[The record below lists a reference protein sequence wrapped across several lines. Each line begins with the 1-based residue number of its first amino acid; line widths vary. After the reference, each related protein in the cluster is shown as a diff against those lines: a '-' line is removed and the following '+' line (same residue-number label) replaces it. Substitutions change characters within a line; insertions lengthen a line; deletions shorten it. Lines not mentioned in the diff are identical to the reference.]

1 MLSKYVRRA
10 KAVCDGQ
17 LLVSRDRKPSGSEG
31 HIVVR
36 ASEPLDWKKYRY
48 RFAELSAGIT
58 QLLQTPYATTA
69 SLTPIAKSIEQS
81 ERRSKIRLLQE
92 RADNMGVELT
102 DLERRP
108 ADRDEVNWVT
118 ASFMMLFHLGAIA
131 ALFFFTW
138 KAFFVAVVLWWMA
151 TSLGIGMCY
160 HRLLTHRGYKIPKW
174 LEYTLTIFATL
185 ALEGGPIFW
194 VATHRIHH
202 KYSDHEGDPHSPID
216 GKWWAHMG
224 WILMG
229 KSMHHDTSTL
239 ARYVPDL
246 AKDKF
251 HVWITKY
258 HYVPM
263 IVLGVALLAIGG
275 WKFVLWGIF
284 FRTVMGLHFTW
295 LVNSATHSWGTR
307 RFETRDLSTNSWWV
321 AILSWGE
328 GWHNN
333 HHAHPVSARHGLKWY
348 EIDANWYGILLLKKL
363 GLAKQIH
370 TTKLETIQRV

>member
-1 MLSKYVRRA
+1 
-10 KAVCDGQ
+10 
-17 LLVSRDRKPSGSEG
+17 
-31 HIVVR
+31 
-36 ASEPLDWKKYRY
+36 
-48 RFAELSAGIT
+48 
-58 QLLQTPYATTA
+58 
-69 SLTPIAKSIEQS
+69 
-81 ERRSKIRLLQE
+81 
-92 RADNMGVELT
+92 MGVELT

-108 ADRDEVNWVT
+108 ADRDEINWVT

-229 KSMHHDTSTL
+229 RSMHHDTSTL

-321 AILSWGE
+321 AILSW
-328 GWHNN
+328 
-333 HHAHPVSARHGLKWY
+333 
-348 EIDANWYGILLLKKL
+348 
-363 GLAKQIH
+363 AKAG
-370 TTKLETIQRV
+370 TTIIMRIQFRLVTV